1 MQRIIIEPQK
11 LWSYIKQQDKNGQL
25 DTTMYEIAS
34 NDEYGISVYIS
45 KDARGRYCIIVEAD
59 ETEIFNEYVYNEED
73 ARHTCDEVYENYL
86 TDKVIN
92 IISDMENG
100 DDEDEDYVFD
110 MELEDEIETRE
121 NDLTEFTM
129 NFIMDILGG
138 DAYFDSDDFDEII
151 EDCKEHFLEYMARKH
166 GLAIYRPM
174 ILEGDDG
181 EDFFEEYPYECM
193 EFDDEDNPIYQP

>member
-45 KDARGRYCIIVEAD
+45 KDEKGRYCIIVEAD

-110 MELEDEIETRE
+110 MEVEDEIETRE

-138 DAYFDSDDFDEII
+138 DAYFDGDDFDEII

-174 ILEGDDG
+174 ILEGEDG